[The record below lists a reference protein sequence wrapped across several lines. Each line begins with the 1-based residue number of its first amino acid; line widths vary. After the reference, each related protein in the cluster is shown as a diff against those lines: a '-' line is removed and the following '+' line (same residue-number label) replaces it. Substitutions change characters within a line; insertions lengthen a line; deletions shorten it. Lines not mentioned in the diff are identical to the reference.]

1 MACHYLITMGNQTN
15 DFYEQSTLVQQAYW
29 HQVYQHFTTGKIN
42 AMPSWINREKN
53 RSSSHSLCATRIV
66 DTSIFGEMQRVAY
79 DIVFNHFSSSK
90 QNPLRVLIMSVAGT
104 GKSQMQGLLLYH
116 EFKKVVKLTV
126 NQRVQGSD
134 IEESNFRALLTQAR
148 YGVSTMSEWESL
160 IFRTPHKVNNIND
173 FRQHSVRLCYHKE
186 KVAELNMS
194 KLKSLNQPIA
204 MIKARHSLGA
214 QTLSADDMGGLEPV
228 ITCQKVPKSC

>member
-29 HQVYQHFTTGKIN
+29 HQVYQHFTTGKMN

-66 DTSIFGEMQRVAY
+66 DTSTFGEMQRVAY

-104 GKSQMQGLLLYH
+104 GKSHVIDSLRNLLQTKCRVLAYTGKAS
-116 EFKKVVKLTV
+116 FNV
-126 NQRVQGSD
+126 N
-134 IEESNFRALLTQAR
+134 
-148 YGVSTMSEWESL
+148 GVTL
-160 IFRTPHKVNNIND
+160 
-173 FRQHSVRLCYHKE
+173 
-186 KVAELNMS
+186 
-194 KLKSLNQPIA
+194 
-204 MIKARHSLGA
+204 HSL
-214 QTLSADDMGGLEPV
+214 L
-228 ITCQKVPKSC
+228 